1 MEKRVVLARIGG
13 GGGGSMD
20 VGGGEVKAKSRRR
33 VGRRWLSLAQ
43 PQRLADRDQGDEEKL
58 FTGKERSSKKER
70 QGRWY
75 TTRSRTL
82 TQLLVSPHPASTPAP
97 PYFSF
102 AFEA

>member
-1 MEKRVVLARIGG
+1 
-13 GGGGSMD
+13 MD

-82 TQLLVSPHPASTPAP
+82 TQLLVSPIQLPLQRLLPSLSRSKPR
-97 PYFSF
+97 Y
-102 AFEA
+102 

>member
-1 MEKRVVLARIGG
+1 
-13 GGGGSMD
+13 MD

-82 TQLLVSPHPASTPAP
+82 TQLLVSPIQLPRQRLLPSLSRSKPR
-97 PYFSF
+97 Y
-102 AFEA
+102 